1 MRTTFQA
8 PITAFSTQNR
18 MNTLPAGQPRATTPS
33 TVIAF
38 RQTAS
43 ATGSTQVRVGWSLRD
58 DALPGVDALSGVG
71 SSFEVD
77 PSPGIGGVG

>member
-18 MNTLPAGQPRATTPS
+18 MNTLPAGQPKATTPS

-38 RQTAS
+38 SPTAS
-43 ATGSTQVRVGWSLRD
+43 ATGSTQVRCRLLG
-58 DALPGVDALSGVG
+58 PGRRGSGRWTG
-71 SSFEVD
+71 
-77 PSPGIGGVG
+77 

>member
-18 MNTLPAGQPRATTPS
+18 MNTLPAGQPKATTPS

-38 RQTAS
+38 RLTAS
-43 ATGSTQVRVGWSLRD
+43 ATGSTQVRVARSVPSLRVRPS
-58 DALPGVDALSGVG
+58 LRG
-71 SSFEVD
+71 SL
-77 PSPGIGGVG
+77 GGG

>member
-38 RQTAS
+38 SPTAS
-43 ATGSTQVRVGWSLRD
+43 ATGSTQVRVGCSLRV
-58 DALPGVDALSGVG
+58 ALAPGRPMLRVG
-71 SSFEVD
+71 R
-77 PSPGIGGVG
+77 VG